1 MLLPPGDEAVY
12 QQPPL
17 IRILNKEKLES
28 KKKKK
33 KAKKTA
39 ELDTLHYD
47 QKINTCSEKIST
59 PCSRGKDKLTI
70 KKQLFFKS

>member
-28 KKKKK
+28 KKKK

-59 PCSRGKDKLTI
+59 PCSRGKDKLMI